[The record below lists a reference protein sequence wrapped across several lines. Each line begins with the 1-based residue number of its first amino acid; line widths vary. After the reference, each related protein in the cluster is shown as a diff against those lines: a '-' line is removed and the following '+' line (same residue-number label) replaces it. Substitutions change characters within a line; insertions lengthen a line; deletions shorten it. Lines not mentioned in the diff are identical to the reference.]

1 MNGLLLVIV
10 LITLI
15 ASGTSY
21 VRTMCNNKRTT
32 LRLRMA
38 SDGKEEKVKAEVLG
52 KPELVDALREKTGLM
67 KKDVEALL
75 EAFTDTVNEKVL
87 VEGKELRIR
96 DLGNYRNTNCSNNNT
111 NNFRNI

>member
-1 MNGLLLVIV
+1 MNVLLFIII

-15 ASGTSY
+15 ASSTSY
-21 VRTMCNNKRTT
+21 VRTILSNKRAA
-32 LRLRMA
+32 LRLSMA
-38 SDGKEEKVKAEVLG
+38 AAGNEEKEKVKAEVLG

-96 DLGNYRNTNCSNNNT
+96 DLGN
-111 NNFRNI
+111 